1 MKMLV
6 LGAGTVGRSIANM
19 LCDQKHDVTVVD
31 SNPDLIRQI
40 KEETSDM
47 RAITG
52 SASHSSVLFQAGVID
67 ADVCLAVTGV
77 DEVNLVAASLAKE
90 MGARRAI
97 ARIYASVFRDLST
110 FDYHNHF
117 KIDRMLSLEHLSAM
131 NLARGIRS
139 DSSVI
144 LENLARGDLEVR
156 ELTVGEHRRLV
167 GKPLREWKMARE
179 VRVAAITRN
188 GQTFIARGDHHVE
201 PGDRI
206 TLIGDHD
213 AIEELAKALEKEVT
227 SKVRVIIAGGGETGY
242 HLAQILQS
250 QRYRV
255 TLIEQDEQRAKFL
268 GRQLADGPITVV
280 QADAT
285 QRSHLEQERVADADV
300 FAACTGDDENNIIAC
315 VEAKDIGAR
324 RTMAIVSRPDYASI
338 VKKLGIDHTVSP
350 RQVMADEVRALLN
363 EGALIYRRPIG
374 MGHLFVLEYIVLEG
388 APVTQGTIAQ
398 LPLPEQCLLAAVV
411 RQSFVRVLTGE
422 DRLEVGDSA
431 VVLAADSALP
441 ELNDLFTPQND

>member
-1 MKMLV
+1 MKILV
-6 LGAGTVGRSIANM
+6 LGAGTVGRSIATM
-19 LCDQKHDVTVVD
+19 LCNQKHDVTVVD
-31 SNPDLIRQI
+31 SNPEHIREINEDLDVRP
-40 KEETSDM
+40 
-47 RAITG
+47 ITG
-52 SASHSSVLFQAGVID
+52 SASHSSVLFQAGVMD

-77 DEVNLVAASLAKE
+77 DEVNLVAASIAKE

-131 NLARGIRS
+131 NLARAIRS

-156 ELTVGEHRRLV
+156 ELTVGDHRRWV
-167 GKPLREWKMARE
+167 KKPLREWKLARE

-188 GQTFIARGDHHVE
+188 GRTFIARGDHHLE

-213 AIEELAKALEKEVT
+213 AIEELAKALEQEVNK
-227 SKVRVIIAGGGETGY
+227 KVRVVIAGGGETGY

-255 TLIEQDEQRAKFL
+255 TLIEQAKARANFL
-268 GRQLADGPITVV
+268 SKQLVEGPITVV
-280 QADAT
+280 EGDAT
-285 QRSHLEQERVADADV
+285 QRSKLEEERVADADV
-300 FAACTGDDENNIIAC
+300 FIACTGDDENNIIAC
-315 VEAKDIGAR
+315 VEAKDIGA
-324 RTMAIVSRPDYASI
+324 TMTLAVVSRPDYASI

-350 RQVMADEVRALLN
+350 REVMAEEVRALLN
-363 EGALIYRRPIG
+363 EGALVYRRTIG
-374 MGHLFVLEYIVLEG
+374 SSHLFVLEYNVLEG
-388 APVTQGTIAQ
+388 APVTRGKIAQ
-398 LPLPEQCLLAAVV
+398 LPLPEQCLLAAIV
-411 RQSFVRVLTGE
+411 RQSYVRVPTGE
-422 DRLEVGDSA
+422 DQLEVGDSA
-431 VVLAADSALP
+431 VVLAADSVLQ
-441 ELNDLFTPQND
+441 ELNDLFVPE

>member
-1 MKMLV
+1 MKILV
-6 LGAGTVGRSIANM
+6 LGAGTVGRSIATM
-19 LCDQKHDVTVVD
+19 LCNQKHDVTVVD
-31 SNPDLIRQI
+31 SDPEHIRTINEQL
-40 KEETSDM
+40 DV

-52 SASHSSVLFQAGVID
+52 SASHSSVLFQAGAMDV
-67 ADVCLAVTGV
+67 DVCLAVTGV
-77 DEVNLVAASLAKE
+77 DEVNLVAASIAKE

-156 ELTVGEHRRLV
+156 ELTVGDHRRWV
-167 GKPLREWKMARE
+167 KKPLRDWKLAQE

-188 GQTFIARGDHHVE
+188 GRTFIARGDHHLE

-213 AIEELAKALEKEVT
+213 AIEELAKALEQEV
-227 SKVRVIIAGGGETGY
+227 SDKVRVVIAGGGETGY

-255 TLIEQDEQRAKFL
+255 TLIEQDRQRAEFL
-268 GRQLADGPITVV
+268 SRQLAEGPITVV

-285 QRSHLEQERVADADV
+285 QRSSLEEERVADADV

-315 VEAKDIGAR
+315 VEAKDIGA
-324 RTMAIVSRPDYASI
+324 TMTLAVVSRPDYASI

-350 RQVMADEVRALLN
+350 REVMAEEVRSLLN
-363 EGALIYRRPIG
+363 EGALVYRRTIG
-374 MGHLFVLEYIVLEG
+374 TGHLFVLEYNVLPG

-398 LPLPEQCLLAAVV
+398 LPLPEQCLLAAIV
-411 RQSFVRVLTGE
+411 RQSFVRVPTGE
-422 DRLEVGDSA
+422 DRLEEGDSA
-431 VVLAADSALP
+431 IVLAADSALQ
-441 ELNDLFTPQND
+441 ELNDLFTPE

>member
-1 MKMLV
+1 MKILV
-6 LGAGTVGRSIANM
+6 LGAGTVGRSIATM
-19 LCDQKHDVTVVD
+19 LCNQKHDVTVVD
-31 SNPDLIRQI
+31 SNPEHIRTINEQL
-40 KEETSDM
+40 DV

-52 SASHSSVLFQAGVID
+52 SASHSSVLFQAGAMD

-156 ELTVGEHRRLV
+156 ELTVGDHRRWV
-167 GKPLREWKMARE
+167 KKPLREWKLARE
-179 VRVAAITRN
+179 VRVAAITRQ
-188 GQTFIARGDHHVE
+188 GRTFIARGDHHLE

-213 AIEELAKALEKEVT
+213 AIEELAKALEQEV
-227 SKVRVIIAGGGETGY
+227 SDKVRVVIAGGGETGY

-255 TLIEQDEQRAKFL
+255 TLIEQDRQRAEFL
-268 GRQLADGPITVV
+268 SRQLAEGPITVV

-285 QRSHLEQERVADADV
+285 QRSSLEEERVADADV

-315 VEAKDIGAR
+315 VEAKDIGASM
-324 RTMAIVSRPDYASI
+324 TLAVVSRPDYASI

-350 RQVMADEVRALLN
+350 REVMAEEVRSLLN
-363 EGALIYRRPIG
+363 EGALVYRHTIG
-374 MGHLFVLEYIVLEG
+374 TGHLFVLEYNVLKG
-388 APVTQGTIAQ
+388 APVTRGTIAE
-398 LPLPEQCLLAAVV
+398 LPLPEQCLLAAIV
-411 RQSFVRVLTGE
+411 RQSFVRVPTGE
-422 DRLEVGDSA
+422 DHLQEGDSA
-431 VVLAADSALP
+431 IVLAADSALQ
-441 ELNDLFTPQND
+441 ELNDLFTPE